1 MSSTAKAVSATPP
14 SAAQRPAINGASPTL
29 IGGGEGQVATPPQM
43 PALQN
48 TPQSAIAHRAPH
60 LSHLRS
66 HSIDSSEMWSA
77 SPQRPPTLREL
88 QQKGHPMAQFQSQQN
103 GTAASP
109 PVQNV
114 SASPAGWTTF
124 NNPAPVEPKVD
135 PFDAAWAAKAPSAG
149 QATNPFQAG
158 NQKSVTKEF
167 TVNL

>member
-1 MSSTAKAVSATPP
+1 M
-14 SAAQRPAINGASPTL
+14 QRPAVNGASPTL
-29 IGGGEGQVATPPQM
+29 IGGGDAPVMTTPPQI

-66 HSIDSSEMWSA
+66 HSIDSSDMWGT

-88 QQKGHPMAQFQSQQN
+88 QQRGHPMAQFQSQQN
-103 GTAASP
+103 GTSASP
-109 PVQNV
+109 QVQNT

-124 NNPAPVEPKVD
+124 NNPAPAEPKVD
-135 PFDAAWAAKAPSAG
+135 PFDAAWAARAPVAN
-149 QATNPFQAG
+149 QATNPFQGG
-158 NQKSVTKEF
+158 NQKAVKKEF

>member
-1 MSSTAKAVSATPP
+1 M
-14 SAAQRPAINGASPTL
+14 QRPAVNGTSPTL
-29 IGGGEGQVATPPQM
+29 IGGGDAPVMTTPPQI

-66 HSIDSSEMWSA
+66 HSIDSSDMWGT

-88 QQKGHPMAQFQSQQN
+88 QQRGHPMAQFQSQQN
-103 GTAASP
+103 GTSASTQ
-109 PVQNV
+109 VQNT

-124 NNPAPVEPKVD
+124 NNPTPAEPKVD
-135 PFDAAWAAKAPSAG
+135 PFDAAWAARAPVAN
-149 QATNPFQAG
+149 QATNPFQGG
-158 NQKSVTKEF
+158 NQKAVTKEF